1 MHNLANDQIMISCST
16 VTCGIKL
23 ALHDLYIYFVQAKV
37 EALHAASEVQFDGE
51 EQLSSLYILL

>member
-23 ALHDLYIYFVQAKV
+23 ALHDLYIYAKQKQPGVVKKGRGQAK
-37 EALHAASEVQFDGE
+37 
-51 EQLSSLYILL
+51 